1 MKRAFWPPVISCMAL
16 ILLALHPACSV
27 FRRPQFDLAG
37 DAPQTA
43 LARVFLQ
50 EGFTTGLIFI
60 SDLDVEVRLAAN
72 QFYRQEAKVANVF
85 ARVNQLK
92 TRFGE
97 VPLPYSQA
105 AEHQYG
111 WCGMIELESGGRQA
125 QGFIL
130 LVERHLNPPTR
141 RYTIAHEHGH
151 FLWFLGRQELVYRQ
165 FSDPGNIA
173 RRIDDEE
180 AFAALCGWISL
191 RRAGYELEDFSFRD
205 YDPEGRQ
212 KADHT
217 RELVTR
223 FLRRTR

>member
-1 MKRAFWPPVISCMAL
+1 MAL
-16 ILLALHPACSV
+16 ILLALYPACSA
-27 FRRPQFDLAG
+27 FRRAPFDVAG
-37 DAPQTA
+37 DAPQA
-43 LARVFLQ
+43 VLARVFRQ
-50 EGFTTGLIFI
+50 EGFTTGRIFI
-60 SDLDVEVRLAAN
+60 PDLDIEVHLAAN
-72 QFYRQEAKVANVF
+72 QFYRQETKVANVF

-92 TRFGE
+92 ARFGE
-97 VPLPYSQA
+97 PSLPYSQA

-111 WCGMIELESGGRQA
+111 WCGMIELEAESCQA
-125 QGFIL
+125 QGFIV
-130 LVERHLNPPTR
+130 LVERNLNPPTR

-165 FSDPGNIA
+165 FSDPENIA

-191 RRAGYELEDFSFRD
+191 RRAGYELEDLSFRD